1 MNMLKASVIVFAS
14 VILVTGCQKK
24 EDVASLPPE
33 QILTGNAIL
42 APQSVTLEAHG
53 VGMQV
58 SPYNASMTA
67 PMDSN
72 SLELTSAPIT
82 DKPTSRDIQQ
92 ALKNAGTYNG
102 PIDGSIG
109 PKTKKA
115 IRDFQVQAGLS
126 ADGKVGPRTWKKL
139 SSYLSGSSVEPT
151 ELMTIS
157 N

>member
-1 MNMLKASVIVFAS
+1 
-14 VILVTGCQKK
+14 
-24 EDVASLPPE
+24 
-33 QILTGNAIL
+33 
-42 APQSVTLEAHG
+42 
-53 VGMQV
+53 MQV

-67 PMDSN
+67 PMDSS
-72 SLELTSAPIT
+72 SLELTSAPVT
-82 DKPTSRDIQQ
+82 DKPTNKDIQQ

-115 IRDFQVQAGLS
+115 IRDFQVQTGLN

-139 SSYLSGSSVEPT
+139 SSHLNAVSVESAEP
-151 ELMTIS
+151 MTIS